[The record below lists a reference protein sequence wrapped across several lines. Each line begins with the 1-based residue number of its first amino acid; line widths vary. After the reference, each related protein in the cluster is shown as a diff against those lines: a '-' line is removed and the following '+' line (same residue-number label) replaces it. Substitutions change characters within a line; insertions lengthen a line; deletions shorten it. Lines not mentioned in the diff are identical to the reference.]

1 MPVDSK
7 FLKKI
12 DSLISVQQEKLTLK
26 LVEDKDLTF
35 SLCDRDND
43 QDYGGNYFPSFSL
56 PYVSSYFGTGCTMSK
71 RYPELQQL
79 NVDRI
84 ILISV
89 PSAYFSELIDGRTI
103 KLNIPQGT
111 GSTSMSDMSAIT
123 IYSSTYTGDDIL
135 KYESSPLVGNNVA
148 FLFAD
153 AINKPYTGKSR
164 SDIGEIV
171 DDSKQTTWGYELEY
185 QDRPA
190 AVMYKEVQD
199 FYNTDTRV
207 GKYSVPVPTN
217 YPDGRAGYN
226 YDVPVGFAAL
236 DEGFLVITH
245 TAITSNFPWIS
256 GYTQNDVLLTPAA
269 ASDISNLKNIYFTG
283 VVSTTLV
290 PDGPKSGE
298 KSAQLTFKDV
308 NTAFRTTAVCLGLP
322 REFYISNNP
331 TWDRTRAVVNLNE
344 ETGFIS
350 FESLYITE
358 LGLYNEENE
367 LIAVAKTSAP
377 VEKDYTSV
385 VTFNVNI
392 DF

>member
-1 MPVDSK
+1 MPIDSK

-12 DSLISVQQEKLTLK
+12 DSLISVQQERLTTK
-26 LVEDKDLTF
+26 LVKDKDLTF
-35 SLCDRDND
+35 SLCDRDNIS
-43 QDYGGNYFPSFSL
+43 DYSGNYFPSFGL
-56 PYVSSYFGTGCTMSK
+56 PYESSYFGTGSTMSK

-84 ILISV
+84 ILIPIPS
-89 PSAYFSELIDGRTI
+89 SAYSELIDGRTI
-103 KLNIPQGT
+103 KLNVPQGT

-123 IYSSTYTGDDIL
+123 IYSSTYTGDEIL
-135 KYESSPLVGNNVA
+135 KYESSPLLGNNIA

-153 AINKPYTGKSR
+153 AINKPYTGKTI
-164 SDIGEIV
+164 SDIGEII
-171 DDSKQTTWGYELEY
+171 DDKNQTTWGFGLED

-190 AVMYKEVQD
+190 AVMYKEVQG

-207 GKYSVPVPTN
+207 GKYSVPVPVN

-226 YDVPVGFAAL
+226 YDVPVGFVSL
-236 DEGFLVITH
+236 DEGFLILTH

-256 GYTQNDVLLTPAA
+256 GFTQDDQIVT
-269 ASDISNLKNIYFTG
+269 STGISNLKNIYFTG
-283 VVSTTLV
+283 TVTTNLA
-290 PDGPKSGE
+290 PNGPESGE
-298 KSAQLTFKDV
+298 KAAQLRFKDI

-331 TWDRTRAVVNLNE
+331 TWDRARAIVNLNE
-344 ETGFIS
+344 ESGFIS
-350 FESLYITE
+350 FEPLYITE

-367 LIAVAKTSAP
+367 LIAIAKTSEP

>member
-12 DSLISVQQEKLTLK
+12 DSLISVQQEKLVLK
-26 LVEDKDLTF
+26 EIEKKELTY
-35 SLCDRDND
+35 SLCDRDNTS
-43 QDYGGNYFPSFSL
+43 DYGGNYFPSFGL
-56 PYVSSYFGTGCTMSK
+56 PYTSGYFGTGCTMSK

-84 ILISV
+84 ILIPV
-89 PSAYFSELIDGRTI
+89 PSAYYSELIDGRTI
-103 KLNIPQGT
+103 TLTLPQIGAGNT
-111 GSTSMSDMSAIT
+111 QATMSAVT
-123 IYSSTYTGDDIL
+123 IYSSTYTGDEIL

-148 FLFAD
+148 FLFCD

-171 DDSKQTTWGYELEY
+171 DDSKQTTWGYQLEY

-199 FYNTDTRV
+199 FYNTDTRTGQYAV
-207 GKYSVPVPTN
+207 KVPSN

-236 DEGFLVITH
+236 DEGFLIITH
-245 TAITSNFPWIS
+245 TGLTTNFPWYS
-256 GYTQNDVLLTPAA
+256 GFTQNDQQVTSLNIDVLK
-269 ASDISNLKNIYFTG
+269 DIYFTG
-283 VVSTTLV
+283 STTADLT
-290 PDGPKSGE
+290 PLGPESL
-298 KSAQLTFKDV
+298 SDVSFLTFKDV

>member
-1 MPVDSK
+1 MAVDSK

-12 DSLISVQQEKLTLK
+12 DSLISVQQEKLIEK
-26 LVEDKDLTF
+26 EIEKKDLTY
-35 SLCDRDND
+35 SLCDRDIPD
-43 QDYGGNYFPSFSL
+43 DYGGNYFPSFSL
-56 PYVSSYFGTGCTMSK
+56 PYTSSYFGTGCTLSK

-79 NVDRI
+79 NVDRM

-89 PSAYFSELIDGRTI
+89 PSSYYSELIDGRTI
-103 KLNIPQGT
+103 TLTFPQGT
-111 GSTSMSDMSAIT
+111 GFTNMNNMSAVT
-123 IYSSTYTGDDIL
+123 IYSSTYTGDEIL
-135 KYESSPLVGNNVA
+135 KFESSPLVGNNVA
-148 FLFAD
+148 FLFCD

-199 FYNTDTRV
+199 FYNTDTRA
-207 GKYSVPVPTN
+207 GKYAVKIPTN

-245 TAITSNFPWIS
+245 TALTTNFPWIS
-256 GYTQNDVLLTPAA
+256 GFTQ
-269 ASDISNLKNIYFTG
+269 SDQIVTSTNIDNLKNIYFTG
-283 VVSTTLV
+283 STAVDLR
-290 PDGPKSGE
+290 PLGPENGRDIS
-298 KSAQLTFKDV
+298 SLIFKDV

-344 ETGFIS
+344 ESGFIS